1 VTTGELADLARGVL
15 ARRRDLFDEATR
27 LFPLPGG
34 VVTVADSSGVV
45 GEVAFG
51 AADPEGREPMDATR
65 LFEIGS
71 ISKLFTALAVNQLV
85 DEGRLGLDET
95 IGDVLAWVSLGETS
109 GTVSVTELLSH
120 TSGLCVGADTLADD
134 AGEIVN
140 SRVCERASGPARFHY
155 SNLGYLVLGEMV
167 RARAGRLSEIVAQQW
182 LAPLGMTHALAEVSY
197 AHRSSFAVGSWP
209 ERPDQPWAPGDP
221 VSRAPFFEVDS
232 ASGNVAARGSDM
244 AALMSALL
252 RASRGEAVRDD
263 DGRVVLSA
271 ETYARITSPLA
282 PTGEPTYCALGV
294 APVEESRYAMG
305 INVERVGGHRCVSH
319 GGGMVGYSTF
329 MLVDTDAG
337 FGVSVLT
344 NANGDTLASHML
356 ARVIHADLVDALEG
370 RSPGAMSLGHGAIA
384 THQTGVFT
392 SPSASLEVRATTH
405 GARVLFE
412 GDEADLVL
420 LAHGR
425 YVTTLAPLRR
435 FHLDWNQGD
444 ESWTWGEA
452 TFSRAGAPSPATP
465 TPEAHELT
473 GHYRSFSPWFPE
485 FRIIARGARLL
496 LAAPG
501 GVEAPSD
508 EVALVALSDDEYR
521 LGEDPWLPERL
532 RVVARR
538 GGEVVSVERDGC
550 VYSRV
555 FSP

>member
-1 VTTGELADLARGVL
+1 
-15 ARRRDLFDEATR
+15 
-27 LFPLPGG
+27 
-34 VVTVADSSGVV
+34 
-45 GEVAFG
+45 
-51 AADPEGREPMDATR
+51 
-65 LFEIGS
+65 
-71 ISKLFTALAVNQLV
+71 
-85 DEGRLGLDET
+85 
-95 IGDVLAWVSLGETS
+95 
-109 GTVSVTELLSH
+109 
-120 TSGLCVGADTLADD
+120 VGADSLADD

-140 SRVCERASGPARFHY
+140 SRVCTRAKGPARFHY

-167 RARAGRLSEIVAQQW
+167 RARAGRLNDLVARRW

-197 AHRSSFAVGSWP
+197 AHRSSLAVGSWP

-221 VSRAPFFEVDS
+221 LSRATFFEVDS

-252 RASRGEAVRDD
+252 RASRGEPVRDAE
-263 DGRVVLSA
+263 GQVVLSA
-271 ETYARITSPLA
+271 ETFARITSPLA
-282 PTGEPTYCALGV
+282 PTGEPTYCVTGV

-305 INVERVGGHRCVSH
+305 INVERIGGHRCVSH

-344 NANGDTLASHML
+344 NANGDTLASHLL
-356 ARVIHADLVDALEG
+356 ARVIHADLVSALEG
-370 RSPGAMSLGHGAIA
+370 RPPASISLGHGPIEA
-384 THQTGVFT
+384 HKTGVFT
-392 SPSASLEVRATTH
+392 SPTASLEVRATTQ
-405 GARVLFE
+405 GARVLF
-412 GDEADLVL
+412 GGAEADLVA

-435 FHLDWNQGD
+435 FHLDWSDD
-444 ESWTWGEA
+444 ESWTWGEE
-452 TFSRAGAPSPATP
+452 TFSRFGAPRAATP
-465 TPEAHELT
+465 TPEARELT

-485 FRIIARGARLL
+485 FRIIARGTRLL
-496 LAAPG
+496 LVAPG

-508 EVALVALSDDEYR
+508 EVDLVALSADEYR

-550 VYSRV
+550 VYTRV